1 VPDDIQA
8 EVAVAPGMGELV
20 CRRSAQRKATEDER
34 TSMVGELLLTV
45 SAFLAHQA
53 NGVELFD
60 FALGETDRGQYRLKR
75 VERQGPCGSRRS
87 GLRLRSLA

>member
-1 VPDDIQA
+1 
-8 EVAVAPGMGELV
+8 
-20 CRRSAQRKATEDER
+20 
-34 TSMVGELLLTV
+34 MVGELLLTV